1 MWYWVYCFLSD
12 FFVSDGHRY
21 VGIARVWC
29 LYDLFGKLNHTGL
42 RCSDKHCLLCI
53 GIFWSGVCA
62 AAFSLFCA
70 MGGGGGSTFWHLW
83 WCSRLLASL
92 CAASFQGGYVCTGID
107 RLVAQVWNP
116 VWTAR
121 DRWYWPKRLC
131 RAAYFIRSCFDGR
144 HQLAVLSQ
152 VCPSGHA
159 FYHRVALLNVTMH
172 GGKSVVYTHGIANFF
187 WVRS

>member
-70 MGGGGGSTFWHLW
+70 SLCNGGWRGVNILTFVMMLQTSSISVRCFFPGRICMHRNRST
-83 WCSRLLASL
+83 CCASL
-92 CAASFQGGYVCTGID
+92 ESSLNGTRQMVLTQTTLQSCLFHQELFWWKTSTGCPFTG
-107 RLVAQVWNP
+107 VS
-116 VWTAR
+116 
-121 DRWYWPKRLC
+121 
-131 RAAYFIRSCFDGR
+131 IRSCF
-144 HQLAVLSQ
+144 LSSCCF
-152 VCPSGHA
+152 VKCDHA
-159 FYHRVALLNVTMH
+159 W
-172 GGKSVVYTHGIANFF
+172 G
-187 WVRS
+187 